1 MDTNKEIFEGKSFS
15 GLLKDIYD
23 NSREKE
29 KQIKILIK
37 ELQPLIKNI
46 GDATVIVP
54 LIKEYL
60 DVAVKN
66 DAHLIKIASIFQRA
80 SSRPGDEQWNLLF
93 TDDEKK
99 QLLSEVEKIN
109 DSEEKEN
116 GNIKLRVEQ
125 LFVV

>member
-1 MDTNKEIFEGKSFS
+1 MDINEEIFEGKSFN

-60 DVAVKN
+60 DVAVKMM
-66 DAHLIKIASIFQRA
+66 II
-80 SSRPGDEQWNLLF
+80 
-93 TDDEKK
+93 
-99 QLLSEVEKIN
+99 
-109 DSEEKEN
+109 
-116 GNIKLRVEQ
+116 
-125 LFVV
+125 

>member
-1 MDTNKEIFEGKSFS
+1 MDVNKEIFNGKSIS
-15 GLLKDIYD
+15 DLLKDIYD

-60 DVAVKN
+60 EVGVKN
-66 DAHLIKIASIFQRA
+66 DDHLIKIASIFQRA
-80 SSRPGDEQWNLLF
+80 MSRPGDEQGNLLL

-116 GNIKLRVEQ
+116 GNIK
-125 LFVV
+125 

>member
-1 MDTNKEIFEGKSFS
+1 MDINEEIFEGKSFK

-66 DAHLIKIASIFQRA
+66 DDHLIKIASIVQRA
-80 SSRPGDEQWNLLF
+80 MQRSNDSEGGSLLTDE
-93 TDDEKK
+93 EKK
-99 QLLSEVEKIN
+99 QLLVEVEKIN
-109 DSEEKEN
+109 NTEKDI
-116 GNIKLRVEQ
+116 GHSK
-125 LFVV
+125 

>member
-60 DVAVKN
+60 DVEVKI
-66 DAHLIKIASIFQRA
+66 DDHLIKIASIFQRA
-80 SSRPGDEQWNLLF
+80 MGRPGDEQGNLLL

-99 QLLSEVEKIN
+99 QLLNEVEKIN
-109 DSEEKEN
+109 DDIKEEDS
-116 GNIKLRVEQ
+116 GNIK
-125 LFVV
+125 

>member
-66 DAHLIKIASIFQRA
+66 DDHLIKKASIFQRA
-80 SSRPGDEQWNLLF
+80 MGRPGDEQGNLLL

-99 QLLSEVEKIN
+99 QLLNEVEKIN
-109 DSEEKEN
+109 DDIKEEDS
-116 GNIKLRVEQ
+116 GNIK
-125 LFVV
+125 